1 MSEVEE
7 IASVGSSDDSS
18 AVDEAAESRS
28 LMDVVEELIEDG
40 KTNLEAELNFQ

>member
-28 LMDVVEELIEDG
+28 LMDDVEEGVGPDG
-40 KTNLEAELNFQ
+40 ESVG